1 MADAFG
7 STLTYNQCTRGAGEP
22 AIYAEE
28 LAEPDPFHGCANKW
42 EVT

>member
-7 STLTYNQCTRGAGEP
+7 SDLTYNRYTRGLASQP

-28 LAEPDPFHGCANKW
+28 LAEPDPSTGAQ
-42 EVT
+42 TSGR